1 MSAIPPTNDS
11 VVLPPKRS
19 NTGKIIGIIAAIV
32 VVIVAAVLI
41 VVNLNK
47 PADDVAAGDSN
58 AITSG
63 LGSPDEPVQI
73 GVVGAS
79 DPYWSVYAD
88 AAEAE
93 GIAVEI
99 VDFAEYN
106 QPNPA
111 LTEGEL
117 DLNQFQHLVYLA
129 QYNVD
134 AGEDLTPIG
143 STAIYPLGLYSD
155 KYDDVDDITD
165 GDTVAVPN
173 DPSNLARALGVLQ
186 SAGLIELTTDDST
199 FATLAD
205 VDTDASRVT
214 ITALEPS
221 LTASSLPDVAAAIVN
236 NDFLEPAGL
245 KGTDALAQDDPE
257 NPAAKPYINV
267 FVSTAENKDNEV
279 LNRLVEIYQNDQAV
293 LDGVVEQSGGT
304 AIITKTPVDDLVATL
319 KEIEENVGE

>member
-1 MSAIPPTNDS
+1 MSAIPPNDDS
-11 VVLPPKRS
+11 VVLPPKRR
-19 NTGKIIGIIAAIV
+19 NTGKVVAIIAAIV
-32 VVIVAAVLI
+32 VLIVAAVLV
-41 VVNLNK
+41 VVNLNR
-47 PADDVAAGDSN
+47 PDESTAAGSN
-58 AITSG
+58 AIETG
-63 LGSPDEPVQI
+63 LGSADEPVRI

-79 DPYWSVYAD
+79 DPYWTVYAD

-93 GIAVEI
+93 GISVEI

-155 KYDDVDDITD
+155 KYTSVDDIED
-165 GDTVAVPN
+165 GETVAIPN

-186 SAGLIELTTDDST
+186 AAGLVELTTEDST

-214 ITALEPS
+214 ITTLEPS

-245 KGTDALAQDDPE
+245 EGADALAQDDPE
-257 NPAAKPYINV
+257 NPAAIPYINV
-267 FVSTAENKDNEV
+267 FASTADNVDDEV

-304 AIITKTPVDDLVATL
+304 AIITKTPVEDLRDTL
-319 KEIEENVGE
+319 AEIEANVSE

>member
-1 MSAIPPTNDS
+1 MSAIPPNDDS
-11 VVLPPKRS
+11 VVLPPKRR
-19 NTGKIIGIIAAIV
+19 NTGKVVAIIAALV
-32 VVIVAAVLI
+32 VVIVAAVLV
-41 VVNLNK
+41 VVNLNRS
-47 PADDVAAGDSN
+47 DESTAAGSN

-63 LGSPDEPVQI
+63 LGSADEPVRI

-79 DPYWSVYAD
+79 DPYWTVYAD

-93 GIAVEI
+93 GISVEI

-155 KYDDVDDITD
+155 KFTSVDDIED
-165 GDTVAVPN
+165 GETVAIPN

-186 SAGLIELTTDDST
+186 AAGLVELTTDDST

-214 ITALEPS
+214 ITTLEPS

-257 NPAAKPYINV
+257 NPAAIPYINV
-267 FVSTAENKDNEV
+267 FASTADNADDEV

-304 AIITKTPVDDLVATL
+304 AIITKTPVEDLRETL
-319 KEIEENVGE
+319 AEIEANVGE

>member
-1 MSAIPPTNDS
+1 MSAIPPNDDS
-11 VVLPPKRS
+11 VVLPPKRR
-19 NTGKIIGIIAAIV
+19 NTGKVVAIIAALV
-32 VVIVAAVLI
+32 VVIVAAVLV
-41 VVNLNK
+41 VVNLNRSEEST
-47 PADDVAAGDSN
+47 AAGSN

-63 LGSPDEPVQI
+63 LGSADEPVRI

-79 DPYWSVYAD
+79 DPYWTVYAD

-93 GIAVEI
+93 GISVEI

-155 KYDDVDDITD
+155 KFTSVDDIED
-165 GDTVAVPN
+165 GETVAIPN

-186 SAGLIELTTDDST
+186 AAGLVELTTDDST

-214 ITALEPS
+214 ITTLEPS

-257 NPAAKPYINV
+257 NPAAIPYINV
-267 FVSTAENKDNEV
+267 FASTADNADDEV

-304 AIITKTPVDDLVATL
+304 AIITKTPVEDLRDTL
-319 KEIEENVGE
+319 AEIEANVGE

>member
-1 MSAIPPTNDS
+1 MSAIPPNDDS
-11 VVLPPKRS
+11 VVLPPKRR
-19 NTGKIIGIIAAIV
+19 NTGKVVAIIAALV
-32 VVIVAAVLI
+32 VVIVAAVLV
-41 VVNLNK
+41 VVNLNRS
-47 PADDVAAGDSN
+47 DESTAAGSN

-63 LGSPDEPVQI
+63 LGSADEPVRI

-79 DPYWSVYAD
+79 DPYWTVYAD

-93 GIAVEI
+93 GISVEI

-155 KYDDVDDITD
+155 KFTSVDDIED
-165 GDTVAVPN
+165 GETVAIPN

-186 SAGLIELTTDDST
+186 AAGLVELTTDDST

-214 ITALEPS
+214 ITTLEPS

-257 NPAAKPYINV
+257 NPAAIPYINV
-267 FVSTAENKDNEV
+267 FASTADNADNEV

-304 AIITKTPVDDLVATL
+304 AIITKTPVEDLRDTL
-319 KEIEENVGE
+319 AEIEANVGE

>member
-1 MSAIPPTNDS
+1 MSAIPPNDDS
-11 VVLPPKRS
+11 VVLPPKRR
-19 NTGKIIGIIAAIV
+19 NTGKVVAIIAALV
-32 VVIVAAVLI
+32 VVIVAAVLV
-41 VVNLNK
+41 VVNLNRS
-47 PADDVAAGDSN
+47 DESTAAGSN

-63 LGSPDEPVQI
+63 LGSADEPVRI

-79 DPYWSVYAD
+79 DPYWTVYAD

-93 GIAVEI
+93 GISVEI

-155 KYDDVDDITD
+155 KFTSVDDIED
-165 GDTVAVPN
+165 GETVAIPN

-186 SAGLIELTTDDST
+186 AAGLVELTTDDST

-214 ITALEPS
+214 ITTLEPS

-257 NPAAKPYINV
+257 NPAAIPYINV
-267 FVSTAENKDNEV
+267 FASTADNADDEV

-304 AIITKTPVDDLVATL
+304 AIITKTPVEDLRDTL
-319 KEIEENVGE
+319 AEIEANVGE